1 MSAPI
6 SSTNGDGQTNGHSHD
21 ETATQNGNG
30 VSQEQ
35 TNGANPQQN
44 GQEHHHD
51 HGIKRPAKIGTGL
64 KDRPP
69 GGFDPTPLP
78 DAPQGYTIRF
88 IFHGAS
94 NLAPGDFVT
103 ASSDPFLHATLKGT
117 QPKRHKEDPDLTHRR
132 RPSRNGRMNGLSPMS
147 HQQASLSS
155 AECTMKISPIM
166 MIDWAMSQLKCPV

>member
-64 KDRPP
+64 KDRDLPVASTRP
-69 GGFDPTPLP
+69 LFLMRRKAIPFDSSST
-78 DAPQGYTIRF
+78 APQI
-88 IFHGAS
+88 
-94 NLAPGDFVT
+94 L
-103 ASSDPFLHATLKGT
+103 LLATLL
-117 QPKRHKEDPDLTHRR
+117 QPLRI
-132 RPSRNGRMNGLSPMS
+132 PSFMRL
-147 HQQASLSS
+147 
-155 AECTMKISPIM
+155 
-166 MIDWAMSQLKCPV
+166 